1 MPALRKKMT
10 LTNNRGLSEMRR
22 SQRSA
27 YLWLWIIFLMGNGC
41 LLYASVMLVRN
52 ILFLRSSVSTT
63 GTVIDFHTHR
73 GNKFTTYAPI
83 VSFKTL
89 DGRSIRFRSQ
99 IGGNSDDYVIGQQVT
114 VLYSPVDPKNAEIK
128 AFSPLWFPVIALS
141 VIGLALTAF
150 SGGIMVILGRIE

>member
-1 MPALRKKMT
+1 MPIISNSGLRE
-10 LTNNRGLSEMRR
+10 LQG
-22 SQRSA
+22 SQRPA
-27 YLWLWIIFLMGNGC
+27 YLWLWIFFIIGSGC
-41 LLYASVMLVRN
+41 LLYASVLLVKN
-52 ILFLRSSVSTT
+52 ILFLRNSVSTT

-99 IGGNSDDYVIGQQVT
+99 IGGNSDDYVTGQQVT

-128 AFSPLWFPVIALS
+128 AFSPLWFPVITLS

-150 SGGIMVILGRIE
+150 SGGMMLILRRYG

>member
-1 MPALRKKMT
+1 MPIISNSGLRE
-10 LTNNRGLSEMRR
+10 LQG

-27 YLWLWIIFLMGNGC
+27 YLWLCIFFIIGSVC
-41 LLYASVMLVRN
+41 ILYASVLLVKN
-52 ILFLRSSVSTT
+52 ILFLRNSVSTN

-99 IGGNSDDYVIGQQVT
+99 IGGNSDDYVTGQQVT
-114 VLYSPVDPKNAEIK
+114 VLYSPVDPKNAEIY
-128 AFSPLWFPVIALS
+128 AFSPLWFPVITLS

-150 SGGIMVILGRIE
+150 SGGMMLILRRYG